1 MSLFSEMKRSSNIDS
16 LNSLNLYFQKV
27 KNISILSP
35 EEEKELIKKAKAG
48 DEDAFKKII
57 IANQKLVVKEA
68 LKYYFKGDNLL
79 DLINEGNKG
88 LIEALKRFDV
98 RRDNRFYTYALWW
111 VRSEIR
117 RYLSKNQNI
126 ISFPDIFYND
136 YLNFKKVYFKLTK
149 KLNRKPNESELA
161 EDLNIPEKK
170 VKVMLS
176 VPDEIIS
183 LDKGVA
189 EGRYPNLSTFLPDD
203 SADDPQKIMLG
214 ISMNDII
221 REDIEELTD
230 KEARVIKMR
239 FGFNKE
245 DPMKLREIAKIMKMS
260 PEGVRRIEMKALSK
274 LKRKLM
280 KKGIYGVLN

>member
-1 MSLFSEMKRSSNIDS
+1 MSRTNES

-27 KNISILSP
+27 KNIAILSP

-48 DEDAFKKII
+48 DAAAFQKII

-68 LKYYFKGDNLL
+68 LKYYFKEDNLL

-88 LIEALKRFDV
+88 LIEALKRFDTS
-98 RRDNRFYTYALWW
+98 RDNRFYTYALWW

-136 YLNFKKVYFKLTK
+136 YLNFKKAYFRLSKN
-149 KLNRKPNESELA
+149 LNRKPSESELA
-161 EDLNIPEKK
+161 EHLEIPEKK

-183 LDKGVA
+183 LDKSVA
-189 EGRYPNLSTFLPDD
+189 DGRSPNLSTFLPDD
-203 SADDPQKIMLG
+203 SANDPQEIMLG
-214 ISMNDII
+214 VSLNNMI
-221 REDIEELTD
+221 REDIEDLTD

-239 FGFNKE
+239 FGFNQE
-245 DPMKLREIAKIMKMS
+245 EPMKLREIAKVMDMS

-274 LKRKLM
+274 LKRKLV